1 MVVWVQVFLG
11 IISLGR
17 EVLKYMREQEENKKL
32 AAQKFVAF
40 NRKVKMAVKG
50 KNTNDLSE
58 AFKSIGIGRVQDGG
72 SDQGSGNSG
81 T

>member
-1 MVVWVQVFLG
+1 MFTWVQVVLG

-40 NRKVKMAVKG
+40 NRKVKNAVKG
-50 KNTNDLSE
+50 KNTNELSA
-58 AFKSIGIGRVQDGG
+58 AFKSIGIGGVQD
-72 SDQGSGNSG
+72 DSGKKEP
-81 T
+81 